1 MHKGTTLFLL
11 AGALACAGIVAR
23 RGCATV
29 PRGGAARG
37 GDRTVEAR
45 ISAYD
50 AQIAALGVI
59 DAAQILYR
67 EAQPLAPA
75 GLTVLRAI
83 AVGPDDRI
91 YAGGGSHL
99 VVLSPQ
105 GETLRSQTLD
115 GDISCLAVD
124 ATGRLYAGLGAAVH
138 AFDAEGRPTATFA
151 DIGTNA
157 IITSLAAA
165 GDDVFAADARS
176 LTVLRYAPGGVL
188 KNTINGRQGQ
198 PEELGFIVPSPY
210 FDLMLGQGDTL
221 WVVNPGR
228 HRLEEYAFT
237 GERIGAWPERPGTGI
252 ENFCGC
258 CNPVH
263 VARLADG
270 SIVTSEKGLSRVKV
284 YATRGGFTGVVAA
297 PDLFD
302 SADAGLDL
310 AVDSKGRILV
320 SDAARLQIRVFELKE
335 GKSP

>member
-1 MHKGTTLFLL
+1 MHKGMSLFLL
-11 AGALACAGIVAR
+11 AAMLASALALICR
-23 RGCATV
+23 SCMTTL
-29 PRGGAARG
+29 RGGG
-37 GDRTVEAR
+37 RTAEAK

-59 DAAQILYR
+59 DDDQILYR
-67 EAQPLAPA
+67 EARSLDPT

-91 YAGGGSHL
+91 YAGGGRNL

-124 ATGRLYAGLGAAVH
+124 ATGRLYAGLGAAIQV
-138 AFDAEGRPTATFA
+138 FDPEGRPTATFA
-151 DIGTNA
+151 GIGTNA

-176 LTVLRYAPGGVL
+176 QTVLRYTPDGVL

-198 PEELGFIVPSPY
+198 PEELGFIVPSPF
-210 FDLMLGQGDTL
+210 FDLMLGQGDTV
-221 WVVNPGR
+221 WIVNPGR

-237 GERIGAWPERPGTGI
+237 GERIGAWSERPGAGI

-270 SIVTSEKGLSRVKV
+270 SVVTSEKGLSRVKV
-284 YATRGGFTGVVAA
+284 YAKRGRFNGVVAA
-297 PDLFD
+297 QDLFD
-302 SADAGLDL
+302 SAAAGLDL
-310 AVDSKGRILV
+310 AVDSKDRILV
-320 SDAARLQIRVFELKE
+320 SDAARLQIRVFELK
-335 GKSP
+335 